1 MENEVVVP
9 ETQNT
14 PEVTT
19 PKVEEIT
26 ISQAELEDLKHKAE
40 VSSQNFERAKKA
52 EGRVK
57 ELENNNVTLEV
68 GGSGEED
75 AVKLKDEI
83 RDIKSKLARAEVIE
97 NHPELKES
105 WPEFEKF
112 REDEDNKGMNLKTAA
127 KAFLIEKGLIN
138 PQRKGLE
145 KPTGGSKT
153 PPTTGMTV
161 DEVKQLRE
169 TNYRKYTDMLKKG
182 QIKI

>member
-1 MENEVVVP
+1 MENEIVFP

-52 EGRVK
+52 EGRVR

-68 GGSGEED
+68 GGSEDEET
-75 AVKLKDEI
+75 VKLKSEI
-83 RDIKSKLARAEVIE
+83 KDIKSKLAKAEVIE
-97 NHPELKES
+97 AHPELKES
-105 WPEFEKF
+105 WSEFEKF

-127 KAFLIEKGLIN
+127 KSFLIEKGILS

-145 KPTGGSKT
+145 KTTGGSKI
-153 PPTTGMTV
+153 PPSTGMTV
-161 DEVKQLRE
+161 DEVKNLRE
-169 TNYRKYTDMLKKG
+169 TNFRKYTEMLKKG
-182 QIKI
+182 QIKV